1 MPHVIETHGPGKHAY
16 YTVGQAFNALEAIR
30 NDPSNPKPLPNMEG
44 SNLKKPDK
52 DEDILRLDRPAA
64 TIRAG
69 GRAWH
74 PTLNRAITP
83 REAAALQSDD
93 PFCEFEGTITEQY
106 RWVFIEFL
114 SKFCHILISLHVE
127 RFRLLDVVLFDVS
140 QANW

>member
-16 YTVGQAFNALEAIR
+16 YTVGQAFNALEKLR

-44 SNLKKPDK
+44 SNMKKPDK

-93 PFCEFEGTITEQY
+93 PFCEFEGTITQQY
-106 RWVFIEFL
+106 RCVFNGFF
-114 SKFCHILISLHVE
+114 SPNFAT
-127 RFRLLDVVLFDVS
+127 F
-140 QANW
+140 